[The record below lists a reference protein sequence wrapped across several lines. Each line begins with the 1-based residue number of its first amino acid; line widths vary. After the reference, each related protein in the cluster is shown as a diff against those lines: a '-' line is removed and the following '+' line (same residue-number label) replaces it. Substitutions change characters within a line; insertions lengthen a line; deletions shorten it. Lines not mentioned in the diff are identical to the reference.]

1 MSFNHPLRW
10 SYFFLCGHINMVDYI
25 NRVPSF
31 ESLSPLP
38 PPPSLV
44 LPAAVLSATSI
55 QAAASA
61 RVSRLLPQQPRA
73 FSIQM
78 REPGWAL
85 GNEPEAEPVFD
96 RQNYLPWIPSWVTPG
111 SCRIEVK
118 VNYLVFWKFILK
130 GLFCPFLMV
139 WGTLIPQV
147 LK

>member
-31 ESLSPLP
+31 ESLSPFPHHYLWFYQQQFYLP
-38 PPPSLV
+38 LLSKWQP
-44 LPAAVLSATSI
+44 LPGSPGCSHSSPGRHTDEGARLSPWKWTWGR
-55 QAAASA
+55 AS
-61 RVSRLLPQQPRA
+61 V
-73 FSIQM
+73 
-78 REPGWAL
+78 W
-85 GNEPEAEPVFD
+85 
-96 RQNYLPWIPSWVTPG
+96 QNYLPWIPSWVTPG

-130 GLFCPFLMV
+130 GLFCPFLTV